1 MVRWVTEE
9 RDATM
14 VDREQM
20 RDMSVTGNLADDPQL
35 RQGRDGSSFVT
46 MRVME
51 NQRMFDREQQQWVD
65 GDAVGY
71 DVAVGNERLA
81 KHSLQNLAKG
91 DRITVRGDV
100 QVSPYVHP
108 ESGEPGLNRRMNAL
122 DVQVSLFVD
131 RFDLVINT
139 TWQVERRQE
148 REDTAQGLDSARWD
162 GPGTAPPSGS
172 SQQASL

>member
-1 MVRWVTEE
+1 IL
-9 RDATM
+9 DM
-14 VDREQM
+14 VDVQK
-20 RDMSVTGNLADDPQL
+20 DKNVSITGNLADAPRL

-51 NQRMFDREQQQWVD
+51 NQRTFDREQQQWVD

-81 KHSLQNLAKG
+81 KHSLENLAKG

-108 ESGEPGLNRRMNAL
+108 ESGEPGLNRRMNARDRSEEHTSEL
-122 DVQVSLFVD
+122 QS
-131 RFDLVINT
+131 RFDIV
-139 TWQVERRQE
+139 
-148 REDTAQGLDSARWD
+148 
-162 GPGTAPPSGS
+162 
-172 SQQASL
+172 

>member
-51 NQRMFDREQQQWVD
+51 NQRMLDSGQKQWV
-65 GDAVGY
+65 GGGAVGC
-71 DVAVGNERLA
+71 DGAGGNERLA
-81 KHSLQNLAKG
+81 RHSLQHLAKG
-91 DRITVRGDV
+91 DRIRVRGDV
-100 QVSPYVHP
+100 QVSPYVYP
-108 ESGEPGLNRRMNAL
+108 ESGEPGWNC
-122 DVQVSLFVD
+122 
-131 RFDLVINT
+131 
-139 TWQVERRQE
+139 
-148 REDTAQGLDSARWD
+148 
-162 GPGTAPPSGS
+162 
-172 SQQASL
+172 